1 MKKRLIAILLTAV
14 MVSALMAGCGNKKGS
29 SSGAVEADAPAAD
42 TAVASDVPSTDLT
55 VEGDNVNISL
65 FAGSIPENTPTG
77 GALAKMADYINANSN
92 GTVNAEAFYD
102 TALGDATSMVQGLQQ
117 GTIDVGVSGTSY
129 FSGLVPEIDVY
140 QLPFLF
146 EDIEEAR
153 KATESTSESAQA
165 IFDKMSENGLVGLV
179 FFENGFRE
187 LTNNVRAI
195 EKPEDME
202 GIKMRCLPSDVQVA
216 TWEAMGALT
225 ATIDASELYTAL
237 QQGTVQAQDNPLHEI
252 ASRKF
257 YEVQKYVT
265 MTDAVYT
272 PFIMAMSQTTYDS
285 MSESQQ
291 DLVKEAAEYARKEQ
305 LILTDEAQATAKQTL
320 IDNGCEIVENPDKA
334 AFQKKAEPTW
344 SIFTE
349 QYGTEILDTIQK

>member
-1 MKKRLIAILLTAV
+1 MKRKLVAIMLTVA
-14 MVSALMAGCGNKKGS
+14 MASTLMTGCGSKEDGNTTAAETETTGE
-29 SSGAVEADAPAAD
+29 AVETD
-42 TAVASDVPSTDLT
+42 TDVPATDLT
-55 VEGDNVNISL
+55 VEGDNVSISL

-92 GTVNAEAFYD
+92 GTVTAEAFYD

-146 EDIEEAR
+146 ENIEGAR
-153 KATESTSESAQA
+153 AATESSSESAQA

-187 LTNNVRAI
+187 LTNNVRPI

-257 YEVQKYVT
+257 YEVQEYVT
-265 MTDAVYT
+265 LTDAVYT
-272 PFIMAMSQTTYDS
+272 PFIMAMSQSTYDS

-291 DLVKEAAEYARKEQ
+291 ELIKEAAEYAREEQ
-305 LILTDEAQATAKQTL
+305 LALTDEAQATAKQTL

-334 AFQKKAEPTW
+334 AFQEKAKPTW
-344 SIFTE
+344 SIFTD